1 MTTAPLPPEYVADS
15 AVDESLDRELREILS
30 QSFTAA
36 HDSVFKHRRYFN
48 EPPAHRWII
57 RAECGALAAH
67 LATHEK
73 AFQID
78 QESIP
83 FGGIAEVCVRPEFRG
98 QKLVKRL
105 LTEAH
110 SWLIAQHTPFAA
122 LFGSFQYYGSS
133 GYSPVNNVY
142 QEVTDEQGH
151 LSRKIAEN
159 FLVAHLGTR
168 SWPTGD
174 VLLPGKFF

>member
-1 MTTAPLPPEYVADS
+1 MTTNPLPPEYVADS
-15 AVDESLDRELREILS
+15 AVDESLDRELRELLS
-30 QSFTAA
+30 QNFTAA

-57 RAECGALAAH
+57 RAESGVLAAH
-67 LATHEK
+67 LAMHEK

-78 QESIP
+78 QESTS

-98 QKLVKRL
+98 QKLVKL
-105 LTEAH
+105 LLAEAH
-110 SWLIAQHTPFAA
+110 ARLIAQHVPFAA
-122 LFGSFQYYGSS
+122 LFGNSQYYGSS
-133 GYSPVNNVY
+133 GYSPVSNVY

-151 LSRKIAEN
+151 LSRKPAEN

-174 VLLPGKFF
+174 VFLPGKFF